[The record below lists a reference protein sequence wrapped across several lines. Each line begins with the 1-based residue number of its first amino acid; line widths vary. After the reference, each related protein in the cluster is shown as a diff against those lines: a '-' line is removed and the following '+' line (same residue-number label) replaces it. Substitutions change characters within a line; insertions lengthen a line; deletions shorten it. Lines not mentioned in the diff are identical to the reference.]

1 MYFKATICTDV
12 TKDPALDVK
21 TLQEFAQIKREAGR
35 ILHSPRFSSRF
46 ACERLF
52 RCGCYHASLQ
62 LGGQNLAATCTTTGQ
77 NLTAVCSCHS
87 LTETVDLGTM
97 TAAGL
102 IGTLHVEYTSC
113 FSLSMLDRPEDPQQ
127 HIVLDYHKSIL
138 AEYNP
143 KMRIGQ
149 SLFSRFSK
157 KNLTGTN
164 VLENIYV
171 GASRG
176 PPPTIVKDMRKGRT
190 ERSSPWVDY

>member
-1 MYFKATICTDV
+1 MYFEVPICTAGA
-12 TKDPALDVK
+12 KDPAGSGK
-21 TLQEFAQIKREAGR
+21 ASEENAQIKREAGR
-35 ILHSPRFSSRF
+35 IGHSPRFSSRF

-113 FSLSMLDRPEDPQQ
+113 FLFSMLDRPEDPQQ
-127 HIVLDYHKSIL
+127 HIVVDYHNPYLLSITQKSGL
-138 AEYNP
+138 VNP
-143 KMRIGQ
+143 FFRDF
-149 SLFSRFSK
+149 L
-157 KNLTGTN
+157 KN
-164 VLENIYV
+164 I
-171 GASRG
+171 
-176 PPPTIVKDMRKGRT
+176 
-190 ERSSPWVDY
+190 

>member
-1 MYFKATICTDV
+1 MYFKATICTAGA
-12 TKDPALDVK
+12 KDPAGIG
-21 TLQEFAQIKREAGR
+21 EASEEYAQIKREAGR

-113 FSLSMLDRPEDPQQ
+113 FNYLCSTVRRPQQ
-127 HIVLDYHKSIL
+127 HIVVDYHNPYLLSITQKSGL
-138 AEYNP
+138 VNP
-143 KMRIGQ
+143 FFRDF
-149 SLFSRFSK
+149 L
-157 KNLTGTN
+157 KNITG
-164 VLENIYV
+164 E
-171 GASRG
+171 G
-176 PPPTIVKDMRKGRT
+176 
-190 ERSSPWVDY
+190 

>member
-1 MYFKATICTDV
+1 MFRKRAGSQKWIGVPAARDFGTAEKSESPEYFVYSKTTICTDV
-12 TKDPALDVK
+12 TKDPALDGK
-21 TLQEFAQIKREAGR
+21 ALQEFAPQKREAGR

-113 FSLSMLDRPEDPQQ
+113 FNYLCSTG
-127 HIVLDYHKSIL
+127 
-138 AEYNP
+138 P
-143 KMRIGQ
+143 K
-149 SLFSRFSK
+149 
-157 KNLTGTN
+157 T
-164 VLENIYV
+164 
-171 GASRG
+171 
-176 PPPTIVKDMRKGRT
+176 
-190 ERSSPWVDY
+190 RSNT